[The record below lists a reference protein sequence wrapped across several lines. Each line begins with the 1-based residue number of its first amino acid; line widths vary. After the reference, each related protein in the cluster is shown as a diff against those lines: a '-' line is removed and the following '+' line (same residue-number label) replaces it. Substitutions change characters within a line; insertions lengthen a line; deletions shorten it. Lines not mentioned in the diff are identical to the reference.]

1 MMTVVMVSAFDSV
14 KSSFLKDCLCKV
26 EKILSKSKEKTN
38 LKELWVD
45 RWKNHFKSHIYPF
58 VTKS

>member
-14 KSSFLKDCLCKV
+14 KSSISKDCLCKV
-26 EKILSKSKEKTN
+26 EKILSKSKEETN

-45 RWKNHFKSHIYPF
+45 RWTNHFKSHIYLL
-58 VTKS
+58 